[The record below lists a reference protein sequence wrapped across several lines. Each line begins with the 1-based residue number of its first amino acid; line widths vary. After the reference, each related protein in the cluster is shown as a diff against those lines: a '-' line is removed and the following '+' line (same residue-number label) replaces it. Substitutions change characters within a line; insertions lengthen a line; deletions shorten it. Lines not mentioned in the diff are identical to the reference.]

1 LRKDAKIKG
10 FMLKGRV
17 KITVIAVAAVLIAGT
32 ACFAQTK
39 EPENKYKSQ
48 EFSES
53 DGIPV
58 LMKHLPDYDSV
69 ASQAVFAKDL
79 PTLKAALGDRPEL
92 ESIDFSAGTEAVTAP
107 YPAGKLLIVEYT
119 SPQGSSDADAKF
131 REATAGNSSIAYRR
145 IGNYNALV
153 FDVTDASAAS
163 ALLDQVKYEKNIQWL
178 GKNPFRISPEK
189 AFIIQT
195 EDLFISTLEIMGG
208 CIVLA
213 ILGGLFVGSV
223 YYGYMQKK
231 RAGMAAF
238 TDAGGMTRLNLDGF
252 TPEIL
257 PDRLLGE

>member
-1 LRKDAKIKG
+1 MRELRVRLG
-10 FMLKGRV
+10 VF
-17 KITVIAVAAVLIAGT
+17 AVAAMLLVA
-32 ACFAQTK
+32 AVSFAQTK

-48 EFSES
+48 EISES
-53 DGIPV
+53 DGVPV

-79 PTLKAALGDRPEL
+79 PTLRAALGERPEL
-92 ESIDFSAGTEAVTAP
+92 ETIDLSAGTEAVTAP
-107 YPAGKLLIVEYT
+107 YPAGKLLIIEYG
-119 SPQGSSDADAKF
+119 SPQGSTDADAKF
-131 REATAGNSSIAYRR
+131 QEAIAGNSSIVYRR

-153 FDVTDASAAS
+153 FDATNSSAAN

-189 AFIIQT
+189 AFIMQT
-195 EDLFISTLEIMGG
+195 EDLFVSTLEIMGG

-213 ILGGLFVGSV
+213 ILGGLLVGFV
-223 YYGYMQKK
+223 YYLLLQKK

-252 TPEIL
+252 TPDIL